1 MSWFKIDDGFHCHPK
16 VLEAGN
22 EAIGLYVRCGSYS
35 SQQLTEGFVPR
46 VIALMYGDTHLIDA
60 LVKVGLFKPVDGG
73 WLIHDYGVYNPTREQ
88 VLGEREAAKQRQR
101 NARERARQARED
113 AKRKAAEGG
122 GDSNRHAVSHGVTS
136 AVTHGVSH
144 ISSDAHNQDRHG
156 VTHAS
161 LDANSQNGH
170 ETATAAATGPVD
182 ESAGHS
188 DSADASRRDF
198 TRESRSPRPDPT
210 RPVLPTEVRNNTT
223 APAALFGDDPADTA
237 TAADKPQPQ
246 GRESNSQAK
255 KSTAPKS
262 GKPQSGSGR
271 GTRIPEDFALTE
283 EMREWGRK
291 HCPHIK
297 DPEEATAE
305 FVDYWLSEPGAKAK
319 KLDWVRTWQNRM
331 RELERRARDR
341 LPAQRN
347 GTIPSP
353 RPSTTTRIVD
363 QGVELI
369 RKMAEEDGVDLGT
382 LIPVDFSQQRRELT
396 A

>member
-1 MSWFKIDDGFHCHPK
+1 MARIRSVKPEFWVDRSFVRKVPNRDARFLYMALWNLADEHARLMGDPAYVKGQAFPYVEDDDLTPKVIDD
-16 VLEAGN
+16 LLDMLADAGRV
-22 EAIGLYVRCGSYS
+22 VRY
-35 SQQLTEGFVPR
+35 E
-46 VIALMYGDTHLIDA
+46 
-60 LVKVGLFKPVDGG
+60 VDGDPYLFLPRLAKHQRLESAKVPSRLPPPPDPDDPAPRPDKSAPG
-73 WLIHDYGVYNPTREQ
+73 PDGSAPIAVLPPEAKNEQ
-88 VLGEREAAKQRQR
+88 VSQPSEVRADKS
-101 NARERARQARED
+101 AR
-113 AKRKAAEGG
+113 
-122 GDSNRHAVSHGVTS
+122 DS
-136 AVTHGVSH
+136 
-144 ISSDAHNQDRHG
+144 
-156 VTHAS
+156 
-161 LDANSQNGH
+161 
-170 ETATAAATGPVD
+170 D
-182 ESAGHS
+182 ESARGA
-188 DSADASRRDF
+188 DESALFYVAGCMEQVAGSR
-198 TRESRSPRPDPT
+198 
-210 RPVLPTEVRNNTT
+210 NTT
-223 APAALFGDDPADTA
+223 APAAPTAPVPAVPEA
-237 TAADKPQPQ
+237 AADKPQPH
-246 GRESNSQAK
+246 GSESNSQAK

-262 GKPQSGSGR
+262 DKPQSGSDR

-347 GTIPSP
+347 GAIPAQ